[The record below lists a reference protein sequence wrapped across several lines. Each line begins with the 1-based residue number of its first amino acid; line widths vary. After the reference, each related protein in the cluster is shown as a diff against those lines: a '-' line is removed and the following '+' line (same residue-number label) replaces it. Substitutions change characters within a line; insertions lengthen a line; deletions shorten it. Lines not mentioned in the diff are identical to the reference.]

1 MHLRTTLLL
10 LLFLC
15 LSTCVPAQEVTQPQI
30 DLQLERVAHQ
40 RKAMLVLGSW
50 AVGNI
55 GLGLA
60 LRANSTGET
69 RRFHEMNAIWNVVN
83 LGIAGFGYYTALR
96 EPATLGAFAA
106 LEKEQ
111 TFQKVLLFNA
121 GLDVGYVLG
130 GLYLLERGRRPEV
143 DADQLRGYGK
153 AVLLQGGFLFVFDLV
168 NYLVASGRNDGY
180 GLLLGAVGEGVGLR
194 WSF

>member
-1 MHLRTTLLL
+1 MRNLLALLL
-10 LLFLC
+10 IVFLC
-15 LSTCVPAQEVTQPQI
+15 TCGPAQELLPLEVN
-30 DLQLERVAHQ
+30 LQLERVQHQ
-40 RKAMLVLGSW
+40 RKAMLVLGGW

-60 LRANSTGET
+60 LRANRTGET
-69 RRFHEMNAIWNVVN
+69 RRFHEMNAIWNVIN
-83 LGIAGFGYYTALR
+83 LGIAGFGYYAALR
-96 EPATLGAFAA
+96 EPATLGTFAA
-106 LEKEQ
+106 LQKEQ
-111 TFQKVLLFNA
+111 SFQKVLLFNA

-130 GLYLLERGRRPEV
+130 GLYLLERARRPE
-143 DADQLRGYGK
+143 AEGDQLRGYGK

-168 NYLVASGRNDGY
+168 NYFIASGRNEGY

>member
-10 LLFLC
+10 LLLLVLC
-15 LSTCVPAQEVTQPQI
+15 TCVPAQELMQPEL
-30 DLQLERVAHQ
+30 DLPLERVAHQ
-40 RKAMLVLGSW
+40 RNAMLVLGGW

-69 RRFHEMNAIWNVVN
+69 RRFHEMNAIWNGVN
-83 LGIAGFGYYTALR
+83 LGIAGFGYYAALR

-121 GLDVGYVLG
+121 GLDVGYMLG
-130 GLYLLERGRRPEV
+130 GMYLLERGRRPA
-143 DADQLRGYGK
+143 ADTDRLRGYGK

-168 NYLVASGRNDGY
+168 NYFVASGRNDGY

-194 WSF
+194 WAF